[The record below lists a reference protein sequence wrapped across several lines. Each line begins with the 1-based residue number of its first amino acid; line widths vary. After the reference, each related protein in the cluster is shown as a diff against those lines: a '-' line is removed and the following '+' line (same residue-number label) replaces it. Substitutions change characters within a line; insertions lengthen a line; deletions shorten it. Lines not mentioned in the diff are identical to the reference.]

1 MPRSE
6 AFAGDLVTVIK
17 GDGIRMHRRPHQE
30 ASFSVLKSPDVPSVL
45 VELGYLSSPSDW
57 RNMLDPASRKRMAA
71 AMLQAIEKWAKEEAT
86 QALLL
91 RQ

>member
-1 MPRSE
+1 MT
-6 AFAGDLVTVIK
+6 AIK
-17 GDGIRMHRRPHQE
+17 GDGFRMHHRPHQG

-45 VELGYLSSPSDW
+45 VELGYLSSPSDR

-71 AMLQAIEKWAKEEAT
+71 AMLQAIEKWAKEDAA